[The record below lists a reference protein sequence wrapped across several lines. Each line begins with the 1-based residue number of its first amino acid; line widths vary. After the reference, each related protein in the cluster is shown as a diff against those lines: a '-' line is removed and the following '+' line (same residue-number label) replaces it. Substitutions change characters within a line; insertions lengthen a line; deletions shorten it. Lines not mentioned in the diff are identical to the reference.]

1 MRSCPPSSPSLSAIL
16 GLLYTASERFTGV
29 EGVVRHWVKPS
40 EAARAEQDWLSS
52 EPSGSI
58 APLSH
63 RDSGVDCRQDDPS
76 ILEETV
82 ALRAWKSSRRSLCV
96 DERETRATVQPSS
109 ARNTLTK
116 IGTLGGLQML
126 QPFDLIP
133 HMVLS
138 PIEKTTF
145 LQRPAFR
152 VRATPRRQEID
163 VADTTLWMGANEY
176 ELLIDEER
184 GVILRLTAF
193 NNGAAFAGEEFIR
206 IDFAG
211 PLLQS
216 TARWE
221 RITNVV
227 SLLYGAQ
234 SGFTTVSAS
243 TRRWYKVEEE
253 KRRGWLWRLEKTG
266 RLLTK
271 EDYRIRFWAEPPSR
285 FRQERERHDS
295 RETAV
300 VVIDGEV
307 WWSSLSSRSVVTN
320 ARMEQID
327 DSAKVSV
334 LEKAVGREYQ
344 DAEDAILSH
353 ITLNPSWLIS
363 GLWMEAMGQMK
374 YIGRAAILV
383 RGEPIEEEDSDWY
396 WWDGADEYQMLVD
409 AERGIL
415 LRIGV
420 FRNGEE
426 FAGAEVTSIE
436 FDRPIPDE
444 IFRFTPPSGMVVNV
458 NPPS

>member
-1 MRSCPPSSPSLSAIL
+1 MPGSPSLSTIL

-29 EGVVRHWVKPS
+29 EGVVRHWVKPA
-40 EAARAEQDWLSS
+40 EAARAQRDWMAS

-58 APLSH
+58 APLAH
-63 RDSGVDCRQDDPS
+63 RDSGVDCSQDDPS

-96 DERETRATVQPSS
+96 DERETGATV
-109 ARNTLTK
+109 
-116 IGTLGGLQML
+116 

-163 VADTTLWMGANEY
+163 VADTTIWMGVNEY

-184 GVILRLTAF
+184 GVILGLTAF
-193 NNGAAFAGEEFIR
+193 NNGAAFAGEEFLR

-211 PLLQS
+211 PLPQS

-234 SGFTTVSAS
+234 RGFTTVSAS

-253 KRRGWLWRLEKTG
+253 KRRGWLLRLEKTG
-266 RLLTK
+266 RLLTA
-271 EDYRIRFWAEPPSR
+271 EDYRIRFWAEPPSL
-285 FRQERERHDS
+285 FRQERARHDS
-295 RETAV
+295 RETSV

-307 WWSSLSSRSVVTN
+307 WWSSLSSKSVITN

-327 DSAKVSV
+327 DSANVSV
-334 LEKAVGREYQ
+334 PKEAVGMEYQ
-344 DAEDAILSH
+344 DAEDAILSQ
-353 ITLNPSWLIS
+353 IALNPSWLIS
-363 GLWMEAMGQMK
+363 GLWMEPMGRMR
-374 YIGRAAILV
+374 YIGRAVIRV
-383 RGEPIEEEDSDWY
+383 RGEPIEEENSDWY
-396 WWDGADEYQMLVD
+396 WWDGADEYQLLID
-409 AERGIL
+409 AERGVL

-444 IFRFTPPSGMVVNV
+444 IFRFTPPSGMVVEV

>member
-1 MRSCPPSSPSLSAIL
+1 MPGSPSLSTIL
-16 GLLYTASERFTGV
+16 GLLYTASERFTEV
-29 EGVVRHWVKPS
+29 DGVVRHWVKPA
-40 EAARAEQDWLSS
+40 EADRAQREWMAS

-96 DERETRATVQPSS
+96 DEREIGATVQPGN
-109 ARNTLTK
+109 ARSTLTK
-116 IGTLGGLQML
+116 IGTLGCHRML
-126 QPFDLIP
+126 QPFNLIP
-133 HMVLS
+133 HMVLRS
-138 PIEKTTF
+138 IEKTSF

-163 VADTTLWMGANEY
+163 VADTTIWMGANEY
-176 ELLIDEER
+176 EFLIDEER

-193 NNGAAFAGEEFIR
+193 DNGAAFAGEEFLR

-211 PLLQS
+211 QLPQS

-253 KRRGWLWRLEKTG
+253 KRRGWLLRLEKTG

-271 EDYRIRFWAEPPSR
+271 GDYRIRFWAEPPSR
-285 FRQERERHDS
+285 FRQERARHDS
-295 RETAV
+295 RETSV

-307 WWSSLSSRSVVTN
+307 WWSSLSSKSVITN
-320 ARMEQID
+320 ARMDQID
-327 DSAKVSV
+327 DSANVSV
-334 LEKAVGREYQ
+334 PKEAVGMEYQ
-344 DAEDAILSH
+344 DAEDAILSQ

-363 GLWMEAMGQMK
+363 GLWMEPIGRRR
-374 YIGRAAILV
+374 YIDRAAIRV
-383 RGEPIEEEDSDWY
+383 WGEPIEEENSDWY
-396 WWDGADEYQMLVD
+396 WWDGADEYQLLID
-409 AERGIL
+409 AERGVL

-444 IFRFTPPSGMVVNV
+444 IFRFTPLSGMVVNV

>member
-29 EGVVRHWVKPS
+29 EGVVRHWVKPA
-40 EAARAEQDWLSS
+40 EAARAQRDWLSS

-63 RDSGVDCRQDDPS
+63 RDSGVDCRQDVLS

-96 DERETRATVQPSS
+96 DERETRATVQSGS

-116 IGTLGGLQML
+116 VGTLGGLRML

-163 VADTTLWMGANEY
+163 VADTTIWMGANEY

-193 NNGAAFAGEEFIR
+193 NNGAAFAGEEFLR

-211 PLLQS
+211 PFPQS

-285 FRQERERHDS
+285 FRQERARHDS
-295 RETAV
+295 PETSI

-307 WWSSLSSRSVVTN
+307 WWSSLSSESVVTN

-327 DSAKVSV
+327 DSSKVSV

-344 DAEDAILSH
+344 DAEDAIVSH

-363 GLWMEAMGQMK
+363 GLWMEAMEQMK

-383 RGEPIEEEDSDWY
+383 RGEPIEEEDPDWY

-426 FAGAEVTSIE
+426 FAGAEVNSIE